1 MDTLEKRFN
10 LNLPLFG
17 GKMNWFGPKNNVKR
31 LALNSKNQKSS

>member
-1 MDTLEKRFN
+1 MDTFEKGFS

-31 LALNSKNQKSS
+31 KALNFENQKSS